1 TELTKNVVLP
11 ELVELAR
18 DEGSSVRLAAFETL
32 VNLLIMFD
40 HEDRSQIVLPLVKS
54 FCEKSFKAD
63 ESILA
68 SLSLQL
74 GKLCHGL
81 QGIFTQEQHMWFL
94 EFYRKLCRLGLHQE
108 NGHNDNQIQ
117 NLELEKKYLSVRKNC
132 AYNFPAMIMFVGCK
146 SFHIE
151 LYATFFCL
159 CHDPDVPVR
168 YTMAV
173 GFYEVRPGFLLTMC
187 YTRCKLYNMYSNLCT
202 LCIHFIFVQ
211 QEELVYILH
220 DSN

>member
-1 TELTKNVVLP
+1 
-11 ELVELAR
+11 
-18 DEGSSVRLAAFETL
+18 
-32 VNLLIMFD
+32 MFD

-173 GFYEVRPGFLLTMC
+173 GFYEVSKLLG
-187 YTRCKLYNMYSNLCT
+187 SNVYL
-202 LCIHFIFVQ
+202 IHK
-211 QEELVYILH
+211 ELVALLQD
-220 DSN
+220 DSLE